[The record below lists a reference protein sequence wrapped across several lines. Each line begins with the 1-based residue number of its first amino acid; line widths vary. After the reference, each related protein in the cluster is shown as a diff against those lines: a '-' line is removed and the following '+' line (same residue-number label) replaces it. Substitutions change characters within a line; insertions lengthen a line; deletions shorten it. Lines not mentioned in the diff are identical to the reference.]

1 MLAGIVLG
9 GCGQAATPGAEKTD
23 DRKPMQTVSETTG
36 KGSGPLEGAG
46 PGRLPEPPASTL
58 SYEGETVRAGL
69 GSYCLRSVCA
79 DKIGIPISDRALT
92 VPAGSVLTFEYGG
105 AKLDS
110 MSAGAEEVR
119 PGDRIRKFDDGDI
132 LMPEEGSDARKTVRL
147 EARRSGSRARIAAK
161 MPAGEYALTVF
172 VRLPEGDATYGFHV
186 IVE

>member
-1 MLAGIVLG
+1 
-9 GCGQAATPGAEKTD
+9 
-23 DRKPMQTVSETTG
+23 
-36 KGSGPLEGAG
+36 
-46 PGRLPEPPASTL
+46 
-58 SYEGETVRAGL
+58 
-69 GSYCLRSVCA
+69 
-79 DKIGIPISDRALT
+79 
-92 VPAGSVLTFEYGG
+92 
-105 AKLDS
+105 